1 MTDFYIKLNS
11 EADMPTVLAAFYK
24 QDYSIV
30 MDEET
35 GEEITQLE
43 GEPYFVPNTTGY
55 AIDVVGTIHK
65 ATGVTLTDDEGMEYA
80 EMAAIDGWH
89 VNIRLSGDEWLERAE
104 LVNADHG
111 VTPNSP
117 SRVWL

>member
-1 MTDFYIKLNS
+1 
-11 EADMPTVLAAFYK
+11 
-24 QDYSIV
+24 
-30 MDEET
+30 
-35 GEEITQLE
+35 
-43 GEPYFVPNTTGY
+43 
-55 AIDVVGTIHK
+55 
-65 ATGVTLTDDEGMEYA
+65 MEYA